1 MPDIVQI
8 LLTLIML
15 IILMTLFMQKEQ
27 VIFNLKHCT
36 NYSTS
41 LRNYVNGFLFQFLK
55 NMLLWDIR
63 RPSVSIVMRLC
74 GKRKD
79 VIKTLRRGS
88 PFSQIAAKRDRLFYQ
103 KIQGLR
109 RIYGSCIMILLRVNI
124 SRNAVAFIIQY
135 LLLHQPVERLIIRLI
150 TVVDLTCT
158 V

>member
-1 MPDIVQI
+1 MQI
-8 LLTLIML
+8 ILTLIML
-15 IILMTLFMQKEQ
+15 IILMILYMENEH
-27 VIFNLKHCT
+27 VIFNLKHYT
-36 NYSTS
+36 NYEVS

-55 NMLLWDIR
+55 NMLLWDLR
-63 RPSVSIVMRLC
+63 RPNVSTVMCLS

-79 VIKTLRRGS
+79 VIKMLQRGS
-88 PFSQIAAKRDRLFYQ
+88 PFSQFAAKRVRLFYQ